1 MRGVQKY
8 EIMKIV
14 KPELFK
20 LLGGGALAQQHKD
33 VRQTSGEQE
42 KSEIIKIR
50 KPDHAGT
57 QKSADLRID
66 GAENPGV
73 WGWHGAPGP
82 IAPARK
88 STETCSNTRETGD

>member
-1 MRGVQKY
+1 MENY

-20 LLGGGALAQQHKD
+20 LLGGGALAQQHKNAT
-33 VRQTSGEQE
+33 QMSGEQE

-50 KPDHAGT
+50 EPDHAGT

-73 WGWHGAPGP
+73 WGSHGAPGP

-88 STETCSNTRETGD
+88 SKEAW

>member
-1 MRGVQKY
+1 MRRVENY

-14 KPELFK
+14 KPELFE
-20 LLGGGALAQQHKD
+20 LLGGWALAQQHKNAT
-33 VRQTSGEQE
+33 QTSGEQE

-50 KPDHAGT
+50 EPDHAGT

-73 WGWHGAPGP
+73 WRGVMGP
-82 IAPARK
+82 LVQLLQPEK
-88 STETCSNTRETGD
+88 SEEAC

>member
-1 MRGVQKY
+1 MRRVENY

-14 KPELFK
+14 KPELFE
-20 LLGGGALAQQHKD
+20 LLGGGALAQQHKNAT
-33 VRQTSGEQE
+33 QTSGEQE

-73 WGWHGAPGP
+73 WG
-82 IAPARK
+82 
-88 STETCSNTRETGD
+88 

>member
-1 MRGVQKY
+1 MRRVENY

-20 LLGGGALAQQHKD
+20 LLGGGALAQQHKNAT
-33 VRQTSGEQE
+33 QMSGEQE

-50 KPDHAGT
+50 EPDHAGT

-73 WGWHGAPGP
+73 WRGVMPLPGP

-88 STETCSNTRETGD
+88 SKEAW

>member
-1 MRGVQKY
+1 MEKY
-8 EIMKIV
+8 ERTEII
-14 KPELFK
+14 KPELFE

-42 KSEIIKIR
+42 KSKIIKIR

-73 WGWHGAPGP
+73 WV
-82 IAPARK
+82 
-88 STETCSNTRETGD
+88 

>member
-33 VRQTSGEQE
+33 VRQTSGGQE

-50 KPDHAGT
+50 KPDHAGHT
-57 QKSADLRID
+57 KPANLTI
-66 GAENPGV
+66 GGPENPGIG
-73 WGWHGAPGP
+73 WGSQ
-82 IAPARK
+82 K
-88 STETCSNTRETGD
+88 S